1 MKKLLT
7 AMLGVT
13 MCASVA
19 TGVTMMASA
28 EPVDSSDWAL
38 ASGVLTMQ
46 WDEAN
51 GAHVISGT
59 TETAYG
65 ARAYLKDPVKVDG
78 LTIELYTD
86 TYENGGL
93 FGIGLVSP
101 SSPTDFSPQNDAL
114 DIGIAPNIYDGQ
126 TRVTVAKS
134 HDSNAAIG
142 SSTVGG
148 AVAGAFASSSVY
160 VSDGQAIGAKYVIN
174 YLEEEDVYQVDYT
187 MTYGTVFQTQQRE
200 TTVYVPTEHFTSVMD
215 ENGEVVISTWG
226 MNSKAYTLLVKITES
241 EEEGSVPGGDVVTPE
256 PEPEPD
262 PEPEVPDVVYEEKDW
277 IVGAG
282 ATTLEYNA
290 TTGYSKVANLNGWGT
305 RAGYSHKVKV
315 DGLTVEMYTDEAC
328 NDTDKQCFGFSFVSV
343 PTGWA
348 LDAAQSFTAHFRPS
362 IGYASTQTRLSIA
375 KNHDFAEAGLLCYK
389 TAEDVYNPAVNPES
403 TFYSSMVWNLSDEY
417 GVRFHFEFVDLAD
430 TDNDVYKLTATIIA
444 GEKHAQQPQEQVMYF
459 ADNWVESVADENG
472 EVYISAWGFSSDAHI
487 PSVQFK
493 IDDANTQAY
502 KAGAYAAAVE
512 AISAYGAAADA
523 AVAGTGSFSA
533 ALEAKAAAV
542 AAIPACRGNDQSLLT
557 AEVAKV
563 DEVMAGAQD
572 LVKAEV
578 QAVYDVAFGKL
589 AAFEDESTINKMS
602 VNDFKASV
610 DQANAAYE
618 EFFNMLTAENQEY
631 FVGLSEDLAYGV
643 DFITV
648 KSWIISYE
656 AMANAL
662 DATAETI
669 IDDINTVKEYK
680 LAYVGSATETLLN
693 TLEAADVEALNG
705 RIAAADQVVAD
716 MEARFSV
723 EVKDELLSVVEAAL
737 EEDLTIKFN
746 LDDAKNAW
754 TDLHNKVAIT
764 EEDGEVYTRYTA
776 AYAALKAA
784 CEAYVT
790 AEINAVSDALENEF
804 TEYSAFKAVRDRF
817 YLIRL
822 NYLYEENA
830 DITAAHEALSATI
843 KENVWFNVTTT
854 DIAEVEWA
862 ENGLYFEQTP
872 AFPSRLNW
880 NQKLNLVTG
889 AEVVVELT
897 EMAYYNPGDSA
908 NNLCF
913 NFLMAPDSYK
923 STSDGISIIIW
934 LFPTESNVQIFN
946 NNDVSLGNKSIA
958 TPMDGA
964 TITISV
970 QYAEYYDFV
979 ADNTYYAYVIKVN
992 EAEIVLT
999 EAQLTQYGYEV
1010 SNDCYFSMGSFAD
1023 DKSNP
1028 NKMTLVSVNGKD
1040 LGYVEPEPQ
1049 PQPQPKPEQPKEEEG
1064 GCGSVIGG
1072 VSAAIAILGAAAVV
1086 LKKKEN

>member
-28 EPVDSSDWAL
+28 EPVDGS
-38 ASGVLTMQ
+38 
-46 WDEAN
+46 E
-51 GAHVISGT
+51 
-59 TETAYG
+59 
-65 ARAYLKDPVKVDG
+65 
-78 LTIELYTD
+78 
-86 TYENGGL
+86 
-93 FGIGLVSP
+93 VS
-101 SSPTDFSPQNDAL
+101 
-114 DIGIAPNIYDGQ
+114 
-126 TRVTVAKS
+126 VA
-134 HDSNAAIG
+134 
-142 SSTVGG
+142 
-148 AVAGAFASSSVY
+148 
-160 VSDGQAIGAKYVIN
+160 
-174 YLEEEDVYQVDYT
+174 E
-187 MTYGTVFQTQQRE
+187 
-200 TTVYVPTEHFTSVMD
+200 
-215 ENGEVVISTWG
+215 
-226 MNSKAYTLLVKITES
+226 
-241 EEEGSVPGGDVVTPE
+241 
-256 PEPEPD
+256 
-262 PEPEVPDVVYEEKDW
+262 DVVYAEKEW

-282 ATTLEYNA
+282 TPTLEYNA
-290 TTGYSKVANLNGWGT
+290 TTGYSKVANLAGWGM

-315 DGLTVEMYTDEAC
+315 DGLTVEMYADEPC
-328 NDTDKQCFGFSFVSV
+328 NDTDAQCFGFSFVSE

-362 IGYASTQTRLSIA
+362 IGYAPTQTRLSIA

-389 TAEDVYNPAVNPES
+389 NAEDVYNDAVKPEA
-403 TFYSSMVWNLSDEY
+403 TFYSSMVWNTSSEY
-417 GVRFHFEFVDLAD
+417 GVRLHFEFVDLAD

-459 ADNWVESVADENG
+459 ADNWVESVADANG
-472 EVYISAWGFSSDAHI
+472 EVYISAWGFSADAHA
-487 PSVQFK
+487 PSAQFK

-502 KAGAYAAAVE
+502 KAGAYATAVNAIE
-512 AISAYGAAADA
+512 AYEAAATA
-523 AVAGTGSFSA
+523 AAEGTGEFSA
-533 ALEAKAAAV
+533 ALAAKDAAAT
-542 AAIPACRGNDQSLLT
+542 AIAACRGNDKSVLT
-557 AEVAKV
+557 AEAAEV
-563 DEVMAGAQD
+563 DEIMAAAQEA
-572 LVKAEV
+572 VKAEV
-578 QAVYDVAFGKL
+578 QAVYDIAFANL

-602 VNDFKASV
+602 LNNYKASV
-610 DQANAAYE
+610 DQANAKYE
-618 EFFNMLTAENQEY
+618 EMVNMLTEENKEY
-631 FVGLSEDLAYGV
+631 FLGLSADLAYGV
-643 DFITV
+643 DLITV

-662 DATAETI
+662 SEESETI
-669 IDDINTVKEYK
+669 ISDIDSAKEYK
-680 LAYVGSATETLLN
+680 LAFVGSATETLLN
-693 TLEAADVEALNG
+693 ALNEEDVTALSA
-705 RIAAADQVVAD
+705 RIAAADATVAA
-716 MEARFSV
+716 MEALFSD

-880 NQKLNLVTG
+880 NEKLDLVQG
-889 AEVVVELT
+889 AEIVVELT

-970 QYAEYYDFV
+970 QYTDYYDFIKQE
-979 ADNTYYAYVIKVN
+979 TYPAYVIKVN